1 MKRKLFILLAALAV
15 VAACQSKED
24 TKIDNPEDLGP
35 QLIPMTFKGEAEE
48 IGTKSDII
56 VDDNTIIWEA
66 GDAIAVYDGTELRE
80 FTATA
85 VSGTGRGAEF
95 SGSAAAADNYY
106 AVVPKSAA
114 SYAGGYIKARINGS
128 QTVIGDH
135 HVDDGALITI
145 AKADNDNTFNFENQ
159 FALVKVNIDRSDV
172 VSILF
177 KGNNNE
183 IINGLKTWVDLDDTV
198 LAGNPEGVQV
208 RLTYKATAESEPSA
222 FPRGDYYI
230 AIWPQSFPN
239 GYKFF
244 LTLSD
249 GSKAVKSTSAS
260 YTLERNAGQNMST
273 IDDVTTWVGGTITT
287 AAQLKMWRRIAETY
301 VEGEEVKLG
310 ADINLGGYSWTPVPE
325 FLGIFNGQGHK
336 IYNFTISST
345 AQYVGFIG
353 TLGSDSAEEA
363 VLKNVVFGSSNGT
376 SYDGSSSINITGARS
391 GWTYG
396 GVVGYAQKKST
407 VSGVTNYMPVT
418 AAASVTG
425 KHGIGGIVGVG
436 SGGSGNGITINGCH
450 NYGAVTD
457 NSASETTENSA
468 IGGILG
474 STDGSYTTVSSCVN
488 HAEIHNYCVAV
499 SRLGGIVGKAWDAN
513 ITISECS
520 NAGDIINEAASV
532 TDKTSSWD
540 NSVGVGGILG
550 AFTNKNGGAVINKCS
565 NSGKVKMAASPNE
578 SYRNTY
584 GGIVGNITYGCTVKG
599 CTNTGNYTET
609 VDCASL
615 LAVGGIVGLANTSS
629 FVLTKADDDTYNTNS
644 GELWHLKA
652 HDESYYGGIVGLAN
666 SSNYIEYCINNGRVI
681 SDPSGQSYAKFHAG
695 GICGAAVK
703 IIRNCTNNG
712 YVFTYAGKLTSI
724 IGGICGGE
732 KSPSQVIDC
741 VNNGYLSP
749 FNASNSGSGS
759 YKGSSICGGILAVLN
774 PNSTVVRGCINTGM
788 ITTGDFYRNGSGNNP
803 GTLRSFQAKNY
814 FMGGLFGKVN
824 APTANVTNATDCVV
838 SCTFGQQTGS
848 SGKDNYKGIICGEAM
863 STASTAYKV
872 EFGSS
877 SNPILIVN
885 TTNFHYGTD
894 ANPAVITQG
903 DIITTT
909 DLANKW
915 LMGSHSS
922 LYDAAN
928 GSSDTSKIDF
938 NYVIATPAGAGIE

>member
-48 IGTKSDII
+48 FGTKSDII
-56 VDDNTIIWEA
+56 VDDNTVIWEA
-66 GDAIAVYDGTELRE
+66 GDAIAVYDGTALRE

-95 SGSAAAADNYY
+95 SGSAASADNYY

-249 GSKAVKSTSAS
+249 GSKAIKSTSAS

-565 NSGKVKMAASPNE
+565 NSGKVKMAASPNA
-578 SYRNTY
+578 SYRYTY

-599 CTNTGNYTET
+599 CTNTGEYTET
-609 VDCASL
+609 VTCPAI
-615 LAVGGIVGLANTSS
+615 LAVGGIVGLANTSN
-629 FVLTKADDDTYNTNS
+629 FILTRADDGTYNTNS
-644 GELWHLKA
+644 GALWHLKKHTA
-652 HDESYYGGIVGLAN
+652 KMYFGGIVGLAA
-666 SSNYIEYCINNGRVI
+666 STNYIEYCINEGRIV
-681 SDPSGQSYAKFHAG
+681 SDPSGQDSAVNFYAG
-695 GICGAAVK
+695 GICGSAVK
-703 IIRNCTNNG
+703 TIRDCTNNG
-712 YVFTYAGKLTSI
+712 YIFVWCGKVTAY
-724 IGGICGGE
+724 IGGICGGFE
-732 KSPSQVIDC
+732 SSYKPQRVLNC
-741 VNNGYLSP
+741 TNNGWLGPYTST
-749 FNASNSGSGS
+749 
-759 YKGSSICGGILAVLN
+759 GSSITGGILCQFY
-774 PNSTVVRGCINTGM
+774 PSSTEVRRCTHTGL
-788 ITTGDFYRNGSGNNP
+788 ITTGDFYQSNSGAGNTPVTPVND
-803 GTLRSFQAKNY
+803 FQKKDYYMA
-814 FMGGLFGKVN
+814 GLFGRVEE
-824 APTANVTNATDCVV
+824 PTSDVTDNVTDCIVACTIKNKTNTD
-838 SCTFGQQTGS
+838 SCDDWTGLITGKTF
-848 SGKDNYKGIICGEAM
+848 
-863 STASTAYKV
+863 STSSTAYKV
-872 EFGSS
+872 VFGTST
-877 SNPILIVN
+877 NPIMIVN
-885 TTNFHYGTD
+885 TCSIEFSNASGSNET
-894 ANPAVITQG
+894 
-903 DIITTT
+903 ITTT
-909 DLANKW
+909 ALANKW
-915 LMGSHSS
+915 LMGSSSS

>member
-48 IGTKSDII
+48 FGTKSDII

-66 GDAIAVYDGTELRE
+66 GDAIAVYDGTALRE

-95 SGSAAAADNYY
+95 SGSAASADNYY

-249 GSKAVKSTSAS
+249 GSKAIKSTSAS

-345 AQYVGFIG
+345 EKYVGFIG
-353 TLGSDSAEEA
+353 TLGSSNAEEA

-376 SYDGSSSINITGARS
+376 SYDGSSSITITGARS

-436 SGGSGNGITINGCH
+436 DGGSGNGITINGCH

-520 NAGDIINEAASV
+520 NAGNITNEAASV
-532 TDKTSSWD
+532 TDANGNWD
-540 NSVGVGGILG
+540 NAVGVGGILG
-550 AFTNKNGGAVINKCS
+550 AFTSSKAGAVINKCS
-565 NSGKVKMAASPNE
+565 NSGTVKMAASPNK
-578 SYRNTY
+578 SYHNTY

-609 VDCASL
+609 VDCESL
-615 LAVGGIVGLANTSS
+615 LAVGGIVGLANSS
-629 FVLTKADDDTYNTNS
+629 NFILTKADDDTYNTNS
-644 GELWHLKA
+644 GELWHRKA
-652 HDESYYGGIVGLAN
+652 HVESFYGGIVGLAN
-666 SSNYIEYCINNGRVI
+666 SFNYIEYCINNGRLV
-681 SDPSGQSYAKFHAG
+681 SDPNGQGTATIHMG
-695 GICGAAVK
+695 GICGAATK

-712 YVFTYAGKLTSI
+712 YIFAWAKSLIAYM
-724 IGGICGGE
+724 GGICGGT
-732 KSPSQVIDC
+732 KTPTQVLDC
-741 VNNGYLSP
+741 VNNGYMSP
-749 FNASNSGSGS
+749 YNSSG
-759 YKGSSICGGILAVLN
+759 KCRCGGVLAYFE
-774 PNSTVVRGCINTGM
+774 PSATTVRRCTNTGM
-788 ITTGDFYRNGSGNNP
+788 ITTGDFYRNGSGNSP
-803 GTLRSFQAKNY
+803 GTLRNFYGKDY
-814 FMGGLFGKVN
+814 YMGGLFGEVM
-824 APTANVTNATDCVV
+824 APTANVTDNVTDCIVA
-838 SCTFGQQTGS
+838 CTFGQMTGS
-848 SGKDNYKGIICGEAM
+848 ESMDNYKGIIAGQTK
-863 STASTAYKV
+863 SKSSTAYQLV
-872 EFGSS
+872 FGTA
-877 SNPILIVN
+877 SNPIMIVN
-885 TTNFHYGTD
+885 TTKFQYGTN

-903 DIITTT
+903 DVITTT
-909 DLANKW
+909 VLANKW
-915 LMGSHSS
+915 LMGSSSS